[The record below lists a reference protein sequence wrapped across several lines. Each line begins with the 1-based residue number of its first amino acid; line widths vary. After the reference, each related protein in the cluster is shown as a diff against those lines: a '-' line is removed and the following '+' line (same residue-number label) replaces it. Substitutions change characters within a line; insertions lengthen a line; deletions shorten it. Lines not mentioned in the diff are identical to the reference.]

1 MYDGRMIYLY
11 KNVVFFVRATKD
23 YVYLFNNLNE
33 NIGGANNN
41 FADIQT
47 LVDWYLDLEN
57 GIQRPKPITI
67 Y

>member
-1 MYDGRMIYLY
+1 MYDGRVIYLY

-23 YVYLFNNLNE
+23 HAYLFTNQNE
-33 NIGGANNN
+33 YIGGANNN

-47 LVDWYLDLEN
+47 LADWYLDLEN
-57 GIQRPKPITI
+57 GIQRPKPMNC

>member
-1 MYDGRMIYLY
+1 
-11 KNVVFFVRATKD
+11 VRASKD
-23 YVYLFNNLNE
+23 YAYLFNNLNE
-33 NIGGANNN
+33 YIGGANNN

-47 LVDWYLDLEN
+47 LADWYLDLEN

>member
-1 MYDGRMIYLY
+1 MYDGRMIYFY

-23 YVYLFNNLNE
+23 YAYLFTNQNE
-33 NIGGANNN
+33 YIGGANNN

-47 LVDWYLDLEN
+47 LADWYLDLEN
-57 GIQRPKPITI
+57 GIQRQKPITI

>member
-11 KNVVFFVRATKD
+11 KNVVFFVRATKK
-23 YVYLFNNLNE
+23 YAYLFNNLNE
-33 NIGGANNN
+33 YIGGANNN

-47 LVDWYLDLEN
+47 LADWYLDLEN
-57 GIQRPKPITI
+57 GIQRPMPTTI